1 MAHLQLVEARHIEA
15 FLKSGRFKG
24 YYDCEKRCSYNAAS
38 FPSIAEFRGVTR
50 REFDRSDLQ
59 LQAIVLLCDGD
70 VVLAKCVLL
79 VDPWNT
85 CTVESVCVHPE
96 QRGRGLCKAMLGSL
110 IALLRRR
117 RSKQPRF
124 RSVRIYCHSNNA
136 RACGCYRSVFGP
148 PVHDAEGSVAFEVRF
163 EDPVFIRSHARGTTR

>member
-1 MAHLQLVEARHIEA
+1 MTLVEARHIEA

-24 YYDCEKRCSYNAAS
+24 D
-38 FPSIAEFRGVTR
+38 
-50 REFDRSDLQ
+50 
-59 LQAIVLLCDGD
+59 DGD
-70 VVLAKCVLL
+70 VVLAKCFLL

-110 IALLRRR
+110 IALLLLLRRR

-124 RSVRIYCHSNNA
+124 RALRIYCYANNA

-148 PVHDAEGSVAFEVRF
+148 PVHETEGTVAFEVRF
-163 EDPVFIRSHARGTTR
+163 EDPGFIRPRARGTTRSAASRARTAARAR